1 MYDATELEVLSKAC
15 SRIEELGL
23 SCAQIDFT
31 EWPILEPFAWRPAAA
46 QTPQEKELV
55 KFLVRTQLPRET
67 PLNIKGRYCHIS
79 ESSCASNGTISTR
92 CDGRRCNGKRIS
104 RAPIEVPAVRRANP
118 EILGSA
124 PFVDRA
130 VGFQSHACDSR
141 LPWDHSGRQR
151 SQILALLHLR
161 GESETVLPHGH
172 SKKQIVA
179 VPVKPSEISKYM
191 KQPRVLVDPGTV
203 WRMVSRYAS

>member
-1 MYDATELEVLSKAC
+1 MSATISQRLDPDSICSQASSLRYLVVEYLNSWDQEVEDADCMYDATELEVLSKAC

-79 ESSCASNGTISTR
+79 ESSCASNDTISTR
-92 CDGRRCNGKRIS
+92 CDGRCCNGKRIS

-151 SQILALLHLR
+151 SQIPALLL
-161 GESETVLPHGH
+161 S
-172 SKKQIVA
+172 
-179 VPVKPSEISKYM
+179 
-191 KQPRVLVDPGTV
+191 PR
-203 WRMVSRYAS
+203 